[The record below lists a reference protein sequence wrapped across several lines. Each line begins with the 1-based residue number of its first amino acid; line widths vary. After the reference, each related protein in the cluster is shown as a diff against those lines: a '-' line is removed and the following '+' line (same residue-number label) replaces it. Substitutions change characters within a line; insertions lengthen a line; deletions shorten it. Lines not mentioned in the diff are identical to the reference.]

1 MQAQHCS
8 FQNCFHAAIINGLC
22 SRHYDEQIHPSSGV
36 RYGRVVTMAGKLF
49 ETLTFGAIMQQED
62 ESGRTMGMKPVLP
75 MVKVPFI
82 FEQDPDFIYV
92 GPIDDIDPTRNR
104 QQQRVEPHALK
115 LREELFTGIMEKNSL
130 DKPIVFLV
138 VTNIPHT
145 SIYILHQGRLYS
157 VGYGYYGEPAGAL
170 YSIDIP
176 LGTNLEA
183 RIVWIGI
190 LTSTIMLRLQHEFDH
205 VTEVNF
211 IAKPLRDE
219 EGKIVTDEESKP
231 ITVVDRLMIFMVPKP
246 YGGPSAD
253 ASATEWNCTKW
264 AMNIL
269 FGGKKPANFRELVS
283 RANPGLSEVQ
293 LANFLSAYRNG
304 KRDKASN
311 DGFLTVL
318 DQINHASFPRGGRR
332 MRITKRKP
340 IKMRKT
346 RRTRKTRRMR

>member
-1 MQAQHCS
+1 
-8 FQNCFHAAIINGLC
+8 
-22 SRHYDEQIHPSSGV
+22 
-36 RYGRVVTMAGKLF
+36 
-49 ETLTFGAIMQQED
+49 
-62 ESGRTMGMKPVLP
+62 
-75 MVKVPFI
+75 
-82 FEQDPDFIYV
+82 
-92 GPIDDIDPTRNR
+92 
-104 QQQRVEPHALK
+104 
-115 LREELFTGIMEKNSL
+115 LREELFAGIKERNSL

-190 LTSTIMLRLQHEFDH
+190 LTNAIMLRLQHEFDQ
-205 VTEVNF
+205 VTEVYF
-211 IAKPLRDE
+211 IAKPLKDE
-219 EGKIVTDEESKP
+219 KGKIVKDEESKP
-231 ITVVDRLMIFMVPKP
+231 ITVVDRLMYFMVPKP

-264 AMNIL
+264 AMHIL
-269 FGGKKPANFRELVS
+269 FGDRMPANFRELVS
-283 RANPGLSEVQ
+283 RNPGLSEDQ
-293 LANFLSAYRNG
+293 LGDFLLAYRNG
-304 KRDKASN
+304 KRDRASN

-318 DQINHASFPRGGRR
+318 HQINHASFPRGGRR

-346 RRTRKTRRMR
+346 RKINRK